1 MFHGVFS
8 FGNSTSVLR
17 QAFSL
22 RATMKIKQ
30 GHDNQIERSTSEICK
45 SSTVVL
51 NSDGKGIGSD
61 KSPETNQKS
70 SVSSTSDSES
80 ESSQGESKLG
90 HF

>member
-45 SSTVVL
+45 SSTPVVL
-51 NSDGKGIGSD
+51 NSEGS
-61 KSPETNQKS
+61 SP
-70 SVSSTSDSES
+70 VA
-80 ESSQGESKLG
+80 QGAFHGALCP
-90 HF
+90 